1 MQIKLLIDDTLLR
14 EALKVGG
21 KRTRRETVTEALVEY
36 IHRRRRRDFT
46 TLFGT
51 IVFRKDWD
59 FV

>member
-1 MQIKLLIDDTLLR
+1 
-14 EALKVGG
+14 
-21 KRTRRETVTEALVEY
+21 VTEALVEY